1 MNGRPTPQE
10 PGDPRQGKATRPGRE
25 SSNTPV
31 ITRLIQRLSTPR
43 PLHRKRPGHR
53 RTHRR
58 PDSSRSRTRATTSWS
73 VGPMSPS
80 NRSKVCFP
88 ESRPGRQAN
97 EMIHHM
103 TVVNNEDAARTLVTT
118 WHDERARART
128 ARIEGDAD
136 AERRHLE
143 RAHILSQPLVM
154 LHLRSHVAMLA
165 AALRHRDHHEITAQL
180 FRLLVAA
187 PGTVT
192 GRYPVGNTGGGDVSA
207 TLPMP
212 IPADLAPIIHNAIQV
227 MESR

>member
-1 MNGRPTPQE
+1 
-10 PGDPRQGKATRPGRE
+10 
-25 SSNTPV
+25 
-31 ITRLIQRLSTPR
+31 
-43 PLHRKRPGHR
+43 
-53 RTHRR
+53 
-58 PDSSRSRTRATTSWS
+58 
-73 VGPMSPS
+73 
-80 NRSKVCFP
+80 
-88 ESRPGRQAN
+88 
-97 EMIHHM
+97 
-103 TVVNNEDAARTLVTT
+103 
-118 WHDERARART
+118 
-128 ARIEGDAD
+128 
-136 AERRHLE
+136 
-143 RAHILSQPLVM
+143 M